1 MKPVNRR
8 DFLKLASSSVIGLT
22 LGGTALRAHAQEQ
35 LQADDPTAKALNYT
49 PSSTTDG
56 ANCANCM
63 YIQGDDGK
71 QHRPCAIF
79 PGKLVNAEGWCS
91 AWVKKPG

>member
-1 MKPVNRR
+1 MKSVNRR
-8 DFLKLASSSVIGLT
+8 DFLKLTGSTVIGVT
-22 LGGTALRAHAQEQ
+22 LGGVALRANAQEQ

-63 YIQGDDGK
+63 YIQGNEGE

-79 PGKLVNAEGWCS
+79 PGKLVNAKGWCS
-91 AWVKKPG
+91 AWVKRPG